1 MRDDEDLDRPAS
13 QPIRFEAAVSRHG
26 RAPAIVAGV
35 AIAFVG
41 IALLKPWAWAVGPDP
56 SGGPARAG
64 AVGGRVQ
71 GASRGAAPSPS
82 TAEASI
88 EAVQAFCM
96 DPGSWRTATI
106 EQWSTDQTVRVWR
119 RIEPRRASG
128 PTDPG
133 IDAVPA
139 VGETVPAIGYCAPVG
154 GPERPSGPAAVVAW
168 RVDGPLATEIDLR
181 RLAPVDGVSE
191 LGALWAPPVAGATSW
206 PDGRYVFRFVELAA
220 GADAVWFAVEV
231 RTEPLPDGG
240 KARVR
245 GPVPKPPTSEVMQ
258 PGGGL
263 GAFFLP

>member
-1 MRDDEDLDRPAS
+1 MRDDENLDRPAS

-26 RAPAIVAGV
+26 RAPAVVAGV
-35 AIAFVG
+35 AIAFIG
-41 IALLKPWAWAVGPDP
+41 LALLKPWSWALGPDLPGGAGRPAAVGAADR
-56 SGGPARAG
+56 GVA
-64 AVGGRVQ
+64 
-71 GASRGAAPSPS
+71 RGAAPSPS
-82 TAEASI
+82 AAEASI

-106 EQWSTDQTVRVWR
+106 EQWSPEQTVRVWR
-119 RIEPRRASG
+119 RIEPHRASG

-133 IDAVPA
+133 IDVVPA
-139 VGETVPAIGYCAPVG
+139 VGETVPAIGYCAPAG
-154 GPERPSGPAAVVAW
+154 GPDRPGGPAAVDAW
-168 RVDGPLATEIDLR
+168 RVDGQSATSIDLR

-191 LGALWAPPVAGATSW
+191 LGALWAPPVAGTTSW

-231 RTEPLPDGG
+231 RTDPPPGGG
-240 KARVR
+240 KR
-245 GPVPKPPTSEVMQ
+245 GASGPAPKPPPSEVMQ